1 MNDPTITEHAVV
13 GAAFIDPRVVDA
25 LADIVEPS
33 DFSTP
38 QLAELWDA
46 IVASNDAGRPIDAT
60 SLVEAMVVKR
70 CGTTPAGCLDSHG
83 LLEFTLQ
90 VAESAFTAVNAEH
103 HAAIVSGASQLRRL
117 SAVAIKVAA
126 DATHA
131 DPREASAFVDTAI
144 DRITT
149 AFEASAETVDVS
161 GRSALKSLH
170 ENVKALTAGLA
181 KPRGASTG
189 IAELDDSIGTMS
201 PRQVWLI
208 GANSGH
214 GKTAFA
220 VHLAQESAR
229 QGFRVLYVSLEVSRE
244 QIIARVVAS
253 ESRIPYSL
261 FDRKGLDRR
270 QTEAFIGGEHRIA
283 QWIGRLDIWDPPT
296 ATVPQIARRVR
307 AARRQGNPYSVVVM
321 DYGQLLRATGRHGNR
336 EQAVA
341 EVADAGLEMARSLDV
356 CAVVPLQLNREN
368 DKRPDKRPRI
378 TDLRESSRWEHHAH
392 VGLLLYRPQL
402 HDNAQPANI
411 AEIIV
416 AKNRNGPQGTCKV
429 MYEAPENRWANLTA
443 REDFDGR

>member
-1 MNDPTITEHAVV
+1 MTDPTNAEHAVV
-13 GAAFIDPRVVDA
+13 GAAFIDPAVVDE
-25 LADIVEPS
+25 LADIVEPT

-38 QLAELWDA
+38 QLAEMWAA
-46 IVASNDAGRPIDAT
+46 IVANRDAGRPIDAT
-60 SLVEAMVVKR
+60 SLVEAMMVR
-70 CGTTPAGCLDSHG
+70 RDGATPAGCLDWQG
-83 LLEFTLQ
+83 LLAFTID
-90 VAESAFTAVNAEH
+90 VSESAMTAVNAPH
-103 HAAIVSGASQLRRL
+103 HAAIVAGASQLRKL
-117 SAVAIKVAA
+117 SAVAVKVAA
-126 DATHA
+126 DATRA
-131 DPREASAFVDTAI
+131 DPRESSAFVDAAI

-149 AFEASAETVDVS
+149 AFESPTEALEVS
-161 GRSALKSLH
+161 GKSALKALNEH
-170 ENVKALTAGLA
+170 VKAISAGTAKPSGPETGLA
-181 KPRGASTG
+181 D
-189 IAELDDSIGTMS
+189 LDEKIGTMS

-220 VHLAQESAR
+220 VHLAQSACR
-229 QGFRVLYVSLEVSRE
+229 QGFRVLYVSLEISRE
-244 QIIARVVAS
+244 QIMGRMVAA
-253 ESRIPYSL
+253 EGRIPYSL
-261 FDRKGLDRR
+261 FDRRGVDDRQR
-270 QTEAFIGGEHRIA
+270 DAYTGGMLRVRE
-283 QWIGRLDIWDPPT
+283 WVDRLDIWAPPT
-296 ATVPQIARRVR
+296 ATVPQVARRVR
-307 AARRQGNPYSVVVM
+307 TARRQGNPYAVVVM

-402 HDNAQPANI
+402 HDDTQPANV

-416 AKNRNGPQGTCKV
+416 AKNRNGPPGTCKV

-443 REDFDGR
+443 REEFDGR

>member
-1 MNDPTITEHAVV
+1 MNDPTIAEHAVV
-13 GAAFIDPRVVDA
+13 GAAFIDSGVVDL
-25 LADIVEPS
+25 LADFVEPS

-38 QLAELWDA
+38 QLAEMWFA
-46 IVASNDAGRPIDAT
+46 IVANNDAGRPIDAT
-60 SLVEAMVVKR
+60 SVVETIMTRRNGV
-70 CGTTPAGCLDSHG
+70 TPAGCLESDG
-83 LLEFTLQ
+83 LWAFT
-90 VAESAFTAVNAEH
+90 VETAESALTAVNADH
-103 HAAIVSGASQLRRL
+103 HARIVAGASQLRKL

-126 DATHA
+126 DATRA
-131 DPREASAFVDTAI
+131 DPRESSAFVDTAI
-144 DRITT
+144 DRITS
-149 AFEASAETVDVS
+149 AFEASADTVDVS
-161 GRSALKSLH
+161 GKSALRALSEH
-170 ENVKALTAGLA
+170 VKAISAGIA
-181 KPRGASTG
+181 KPAGPSTG
-189 IAELDDSIGTMS
+189 LAELDEKIGTMA

-220 VHLAQESAR
+220 VHLAWSAAR
-229 QGFRVLYVSLEVSRE
+229 QGFRVLYVSLEISRE
-244 QIIARVVAS
+244 QIMARVMAS
-253 ESRIPYSL
+253 EARISYSL
-261 FDRKGLDRR
+261 FDRKGLDER
-270 QTEAFIGGEHRIA
+270 QTDAFIGGAHRIA
-283 QWIGRLDIWDPPT
+283 PWIDRLDIWDPPT

-341 EVADAGLEMARSLDV
+341 EVADAGLEMARGLDV

-402 HDNAQPANI
+402 HDDAQPASV
-411 AEIIV
+411 AEVIV
-416 AKNRNGPQGTCKV
+416 AKNRNGPPGVCRV